1 MSGSPQVVKGR
12 FTRLMDGDYRSFSL
26 NPNDL
31 SDTHGY
37 NYPKATVGGASHPM
51 IQAGSGKSRII
62 TFTLRLDADIG
73 YRLKRR
79 NQNNT
84 GVTKD
89 RGGYGREN
97 AALGQVM
104 SVADELAWYEHF
116 TYPVGNARLGE
127 QDAFPPVLLFSF
139 GERYQGTPCVMLDHK
154 ANVLQWSPTL
164 SPVRADISLT
174 LEYKMIRRVIA
185 DNIYLPSRNRNF

>member
-1 MSGSPQVVKGR
+1 MGASPQVVKGR
-12 FTRLMDGDYRSFSL
+12 FTRLLDGDYRSFSL
-26 NPNDL
+26 NPNAL

-37 NYPKATVGGASHPM
+37 EYPSARVGGSSHPA
-51 IQAGSGKSRII
+51 IQAGSGKARMI

-84 GVTKD
+84 GVEKD
-89 RGGYGREN
+89 LGTYGREN

-104 SVADELAWYEHF
+104 SVADEIAWYEHF

-127 QDAFPPVLLFSF
+127 KDAQPPMLLFSF
-139 GERYQGTPCVMLDHK
+139 GPRYAGLPCVMLDCGVS
-154 ANVLQWSPTL
+154 VLQWSHTL
-164 SPVRADISLT
+164 NPVRADLAIK
-174 LEYKMIRRVIA
+174 LEYRMTRRVTA
-185 DNIYLPSRNRNF
+185 DDIYSSARNRNF